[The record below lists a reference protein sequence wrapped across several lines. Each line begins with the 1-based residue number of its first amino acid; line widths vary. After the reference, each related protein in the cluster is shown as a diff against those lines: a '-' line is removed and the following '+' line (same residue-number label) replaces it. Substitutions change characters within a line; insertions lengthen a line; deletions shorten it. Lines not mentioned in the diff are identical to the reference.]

1 MAYRKILEL
10 QILAPHSYFSVNQIF
25 ELISY
30 FPPDSSAG
38 YLRLQVIISLFSHI
52 VDLENMYLIF
62 DNVLSFDERNELFH
76 RVGIMN
82 VLDPM
87 RPERLYR
94 LDLRRNDHR
103 EWVKI
108 LVYLATNDP
117 GGVWEEVEYRWGKYD
132 EPVPGWTLPSTWT
145 RADDGGVNGGPRNF
159 GWLQVRYRCQTR
171 VGVATA
177 LGARKVMRKRTLA
190 GMKRAVL

>member
-1 MAYRKILEL
+1 
-10 QILAPHSYFSVNQIF
+10 
-25 ELISY
+25 
-30 FPPDSSAG
+30 
-38 YLRLQVIISLFSHI
+38 LFSHI

-103 EWVKI
+103 EWAKI

-117 GGVWEEVEYRWGKYD
+117 GGIWEEVEYRWGKYD
-132 EPVPGWTLPSTWT
+132 EPVS
-145 RADDGGVNGGPRNF
+145 A
-159 GWLQVRYRCQTR
+159 
-171 VGVATA
+171 
-177 LGARKVMRKRTLA
+177 
-190 GMKRAVL
+190 

>member
-1 MAYRKILEL
+1 
-10 QILAPHSYFSVNQIF
+10 
-25 ELISY
+25 
-30 FPPDSSAG
+30 
-38 YLRLQVIISLFSHI
+38 LFSHI

-132 EPVPGWTLPSTWT
+132 EPVPGWTLPCKTISMILYCVVPLLYLLFNISSYL
-145 RADDGGVNGGPRNF
+145 DES
-159 GWLQVRYRCQTR
+159 
-171 VGVATA
+171 
-177 LGARKVMRKRTLA
+177 
-190 GMKRAVL
+190 